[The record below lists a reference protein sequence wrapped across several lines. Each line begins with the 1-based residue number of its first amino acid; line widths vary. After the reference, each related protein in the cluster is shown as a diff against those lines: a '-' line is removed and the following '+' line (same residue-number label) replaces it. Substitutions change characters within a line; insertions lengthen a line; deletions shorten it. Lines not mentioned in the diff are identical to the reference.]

1 MLAKVNSCALIG
13 LDATLVEVEVD
24 AASGMSS
31 LTLVGLPDAA
41 VKESKE
47 RVWAAIRNSGLHFP
61 SGRRLTINL
70 APADL
75 RKEGPAYDLPIALG
89 LLAASGQ
96 IAPDTLEGALVL
108 GELSLDGT
116 VRHVRGVLS
125 AVYLAHTLG
134 LERVYVPSADAA
146 EASLIP
152 DIEVIPV
159 DHLIS
164 LVEHLLG
171 LDTIPPFD
179 RNSLDLPDIPPAY
192 LTEFAD
198 IKGQEHVKRALEVA
212 AAGGHNVSLMGPP
225 GAGKTLLAR
234 AVPGI
239 LPRMTL
245 DEALEVTR
253 IYSVADMLPEGIP
266 LMRHRPFRA
275 PHHTISHAGLV
286 GGGSWPH
293 PGEISLAHRGVLFL
307 DELPEFGYKLET
319 LRQPLE
325 DRHVTVSR
333 ASGTM
338 TFPANF
344 MLIAASNPCPCGYY
358 GDPIKPCTCSPA
370 MVTRYQ
376 QKVSGPLLDRIDI
389 HVEVPRVD
397 YEKLSAG
404 QRGEPSSVIRERVQA
419 ARNRQAERFMGTSLL
434 CNADMGAREVPLYAK
449 LDPEGEKLMRTAM
462 QQMHL
467 SARAYHRVLKLSRTI
482 ADLEG
487 SEVIRPYHLAEALQY
502 RPKQAG

>member
-192 LTEFAD
+192 LTDFAD